1 MLDVFNTSYY
11 GNTILQWGM
20 AFGSILLSVIV
31 ARALYW
37 VSGGIVK
44 QLTKKTKS
52 QIDDLLIDKA
62 EEPIVAAVI
71 LLGINFSL
79 QLLSMP
85 EAYTRFIDNGM
96 RFVWAVLVAWLIA
109 RAYDAFHINYL
120 IPWAN
125 KSSNDLDDQLLP
137 LIRSGVK
144 LGLISLGIVVGLN
157 NAGYDVT
164 TILAGLGI
172 GGLAFALAAQDSI
185 ANIFGG
191 VIILIQR
198 PFKIGDIVEIDG
210 KRMIVKQIGLRSS
223 TMTDYYT
230 GYLLTIPN
238 SKFTNSI
245 IANVS
250 AHPGYWA
257 MRTLSLS
264 PLTHPDQVQQAVELI
279 GNYLQNY
286 PEIEYG
292 TIWLDNFTDYAFQLQ
307 FFFNVKEFN
316 KRIRVLTEVNLE
328 ILRLLQSHHIQLA
341 LPIKL
346 GINPTADHQLL
357 NNGYPALANG
367 RHLPA
372 VDN

>member
-1 MLDVFNTSYY
+1 MLDVFNTPYY
-11 GNTILQWGM
+11 GNTLLQWGM

-37 VSGGIVK
+37 VSRGIVK

-71 LLGINFSL
+71 LLGVNFSL
-79 QLLSMP
+79 HLLTMP
-85 EAYTRFIDNGM
+85 DAYTSFIDNGI
-96 RFVWAVLVAWLIA
+96 RFVWAVLAAWLIT
-109 RAYDAFHINYL
+109 RVYDAFHINYL

-144 LGLISLGIVVGLN
+144 LGLMSLGIVVGLN

-223 TMTDYYT
+223 TMTEYYT

-264 PLTHPDQVQQAVELI
+264 PLMRADQVQQAIEII
-279 GNYLQNY
+279 GNYLQSY
-286 PEIEYG
+286 SEIEFG
-292 TIWLDNFTDYAFQLQ
+292 TIWLDNFDSHAFNLSY
-307 FFFNVKEFN
+307 FYNVKEFG
-316 KRIRVLTEVNLE
+316 KRIRVITEINLE
-328 ILRLLQSHHIQLA
+328 ILRLLQSHHIQVA

-346 GINPTADHQLL
+346 DISPIGDPQLL
-357 NNGYPALANG
+357 NNGYPVLTNG

>member
-20 AFGSILLSVIV
+20 AFGSILLSVII

-37 VSGGIVK
+37 VSGSIVK

-96 RFVWAVLVAWLIA
+96 RFVWAVLAAWLIA

-223 TMTDYYT
+223 TMTEYYT

-264 PLTHPDQVQQAVELI
+264 PLTRPDQVQQAVELI
-279 GNYLQNY
+279 GNYLQSY

-346 GINPTADHQLL
+346 DINPTADHQLL